1 MNEEKETIEIEE
13 SNEKEKMSGLVSDL
27 VEAFKIQLYL
37 NKITT
42 EQVLE
47 LKERVTKLETLLGV
61 YTDVPKS

>member
-13 SNEKEKMSGLVSDL
+13 SKEKISGLVSDL

-47 LKERVTKLETLLGV
+47 LMERVTKLEALLGV